1 MAMDRPPNLSAE
13 ERRRALRSG
22 LRISLFASAALGFGF
37 GLALWVWVTGRWET
51 LAVALGGAV
60 SMALAT
66 FAIVAASARWL
77 VRWFPTTSPPLLAN
91 GARGLVAYVMSV
103 PVAWAL
109 PSVLGDDVMPRLV
122 AQTYPYVGGVVILI
136 TVTSIGLYSRLQVEV
151 TAHRK
156 AAMEF
161 EITLDKLRSVW
172 HRLRRSLRSGG
183 HER

>member
-1 MAMDRPPNLSAE
+1 
-13 ERRRALRSG
+13 
-22 LRISLFASAALGFGF
+22 
-37 GLALWVWVTGRWET
+37 
-51 LAVALGGAV
+51 
-60 SMALAT
+60 
-66 FAIVAASARWL
+66 
-77 VRWFPTTSPPLLAN
+77 
-91 GARGLVAYVMSV
+91 
-103 PVAWAL
+103 
-109 PSVLGDDVMPRLV
+109 MPRLV